1 MEIEMQTDVKYNKLT
16 LQSKN
21 KRVLYRRYIK
31 RLLDIILS
39 LTALLI
45 LFPLLIL
52 VAISIKIDSKGPIFF
67 TQKRPGKDMKI
78 FKVYKFRTM
87 VQDAEK
93 YQRVGVEVIGNDSR
107 ITRLGKFLRRFKI
120 DELPQLI
127 NVLKGDMSIVGPRP
141 TLPEYIEQYEDWEL
155 QRFEVKPGL
164 TGLAQINGNIY
175 LERKEKSVYD
185 IKYIN
190 QMSFLTDLKIIL
202 KTVAI
207 VLFGEDKF
215 VNKSGLMIQRENLSK

>member
-1 MEIEMQTDVKYNKLT
+1 MQTDVKYNKLT

-215 VNKSGLMIQRENLSK
+215 VNISGLMILRENLSK

>member
-1 MEIEMQTDVKYNKLT
+1 MQTDVKYNKLT